1 MLEHLDSKKIFK
13 DINELKKYIKNINYK
28 YKNQVLLYLNEILS
42 GKCKLY
48 CNIDVLKNIIDI
60 AISHQDNSDFIN
72 CIQLSEYLYLK
83 NLPIEPTENL
93 LKEFYNLYDAL
104 INFNFNSLVNDKQI
118 INDANNIYH
127 SFENKNLFFQLL
139 KKLEDITNSS
149 ITCGDYLFYLR
160 DYIDNSRIYYHD
172 EYTYL
177 KTLNNLL
184 NDYDEDNSDEEN
196 FKLNSNQLRLDK
208 KLAGIYDVDDEK
220 IKELETKI
228 KILENMLSKTDKGV
242 NILNKKYEDLSNNGL
257 PDFKDNI
264 ALFNELFNNQETIL
278 ITKLQS
284 INDNFKILTDDRTW
298 LTNDVVNTFGL
309 KYVANTNFDDQ
320 TFINYIVKN
329 NLLEKWQE
337 LLKIN
342 PELNFET
349 SYFWFNNKTVD
360 ILGLD
365 YLAHTT
371 KYTQEQISKYS
382 KRRLN
387 LLKEIIMINP
397 NFQFYNYPYL
407 NSYKRK
413 IINYHTTK
421 TLGIDYIANV
431 NKNQMLS
438 IMTFYVAKK
447 PNMLLKL
454 KEILKLEP
462 NFAIM
467 FDDFTSWGMKNLR
480 YIINNSSREEIIK
493 LLSDKK
499 YCRILIHYNFAFIE
513 ELFFLS
519 YNSRTEMLSN
529 SYNKD
534 NYVEDYK
541 TLKKFVIK
549 EKKGKLYR
557 KTFPKN
563 KCHMM
568 DIEY

>member
-1 MLEHLDSKKIFK
+1 MLEYLDSKKISK
-13 DINELKKYIKNINYK
+13 DVRELIQYTKNTNYK
-28 YKNQVLLYLNEILS
+28 YKNQVLDYLNTILN
-42 GKCKLY
+42 GRCTLY

-60 AISHQDNSDFIN
+60 AIFNQDSMEFYN
-72 CIQLSEYLYLK
+72 CNKIAVYIYNK
-83 NLPIEPTENL
+83 NVPIEPTKIC
-93 LKEFYNLYDAL
+93 LKDFYNLYNSL
-104 INFNFNSLVNDKQI
+104 INFKFSDSGEYQPIVDT
-118 INDANNIYH
+118 INDIYH
-127 SFENKNLFFQLL
+127 SFENKELFFQLL
-139 KKLEDITNSS
+139 KEVENIVEVPARKNYL
-149 ITCGDYLFYLR
+149 CCLDY
-160 DYIDNSRIYYHD
+160 YIEEARIFYHD
-172 EYTYL
+172 EYAYL
-177 KTLNNLL
+177 KTLINLL
-184 NDYDEDNSDEEN
+184 YAYDDDYNKN
-196 FKLNSNQLRLDK
+196 INLNHEQIRLDK
-208 KLAGIYDVDDEK
+208 KLAGIYDIDEEK

-228 KILENMLSKTDKGV
+228 KLLEDMLEKSNKKINELNKKCDDLGNN
-242 NILNKKYEDLSNNGL
+242 NILNFN
-257 PDFKDNI
+257 DNI
-264 ALFNELFNNQETIL
+264 SLFNAIFNSQETIL
-278 ITKLQS
+278 MTKFQT
-284 INDNFKILTDDRTW
+284 INNNFKIHTDDRLW

-309 KYVANTNFDDQ
+309 EYVANTNLDDQ
-320 TFINYIVKN
+320 TFISYIVKN

-342 PELNFET
+342 SELNFGT
-349 SYFWFNNKTVD
+349 SYFWFNNKTID

-371 KYTQEQISKYS
+371 KDTQEQISKYS

-387 LLKEIIMINP
+387 LLKEIITINP
-397 NFQFYNYPYL
+397 KFQFYNYPYL
-407 NSYKRK
+407 NFYKRK

-421 TLGIDYIANV
+421 ILGMDYIANV

-454 KEILKLEP
+454 KEILTLEP

-467 FDDFTSWGMKNLR
+467 FDDFNFWGMKNLH

-499 YCRILIHYNFAFIE
+499 YCRILTHYNFNFIE

-529 SYNKD
+529 SYNND
-534 NYVEDYK
+534 NYCEDYK
-541 TLKKFVIK
+541 TLKKFVRK
-549 EKKGKLYR
+549 EKKEKLYH

-563 KCHMM
+563 KCHGM